1 MEDLLRTHPLIKDCR
16 VVDVPDSRSGQ
27 LPRALVVR
35 RDKNLTEQDVKDF
48 VKSKRGNGLK
58 CSRIF
63 PDNNQ
68 SCLVHLAEYKQL
80 RGGVEFV
87 EELLDAMCA

>member
-48 VKSKRGNGLK
+48 VKM
-58 CSRIF
+58 
-63 PDNNQ
+63 
-68 SCLVHLAEYKQL
+68 HLAEYKQL